1 MKDGFE
7 GPLTIDREIDFVEH
21 LHNTA
26 FEDEVIMNIIFE
38 EAESFS
44 QGSKT
49 AETAAWTR

>member
-7 GPLTIDREIDFVEH
+7 GLLTMDREIDFVEH

-26 FEDEVIMNIIFE
+26 FEDEVIMNIIYE
-38 EAESFS
+38 EAESFF